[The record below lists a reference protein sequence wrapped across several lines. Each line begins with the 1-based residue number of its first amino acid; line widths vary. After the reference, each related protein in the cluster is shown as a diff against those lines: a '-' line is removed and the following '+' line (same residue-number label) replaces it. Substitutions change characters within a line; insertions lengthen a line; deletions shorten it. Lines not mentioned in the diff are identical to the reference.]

1 MGPDIVGYI
10 ASGLVLLTFTAK
22 SMLTLRILGILS
34 NLAFICYGIIDTIT
48 PVLCLHAILL
58 PLNIVRLAQILACA
72 ERPQIRFHLGWRP
85 ANEAKPLG
93 SELDDREPGR
103 AHASSHGAVA
113 AFSGQ
118 ISRVRAAPTATR
130 NNVSA
135 AMFPLDR
142 GLLFDLAGWEPSP
155 GRPGLDDWASRQAS
169 SLKGGAQ

>member
-34 NLAFICYGIIDTIT
+34 NLAFICYGIIDAIT

-58 PLNIVRLAQILACA
+58 PLNIARLHQIMAGA
-72 ERPQIRFHLGWRP
+72 ERPQIRFQFGWRP
-85 ANEAKPLG
+85 ADRAKPLG
-93 SELDDREPGR
+93 RDLDDREPGR
-103 AHASSHGAVA
+103 AHASFHGAVA
-113 AFSGQ
+113 AFARQ
-118 ISRVRAAPTATR
+118 MARARAAPTATR

-142 GLLFDLAGWEPSP
+142 GLSLISP
-155 GRPGLDDWASRQAS
+155 GGNHRRA
-169 SLKGGAQ
+169 GGP